1 MVLLVDVIISP
12 RAAVPMGAKQIAFL
26 DVWIDACYYI
36 CGGEH
41 CTIPSFKIGLLG
53 EHGTAIAF
61 ELVDNPLST
70 LFMGLGVH
78 NARAEITLFSTK
90 DIGAVFTECRSTKW

>member
-1 MVLLVDVIISP
+1 MVLFFDVIICP
-12 RAAVPMGAKQIAFL
+12 WTTVPMSTQQITLL
-26 DVWIDACYYI
+26 DIRIDARYNVG
-36 CGGEH
+36 GGEH
-41 CTIPSFKIGLLG
+41 RAIPSFKIGLLG

-90 DIGAVFTECRSTKW
+90 DIGAVLTECRSTK